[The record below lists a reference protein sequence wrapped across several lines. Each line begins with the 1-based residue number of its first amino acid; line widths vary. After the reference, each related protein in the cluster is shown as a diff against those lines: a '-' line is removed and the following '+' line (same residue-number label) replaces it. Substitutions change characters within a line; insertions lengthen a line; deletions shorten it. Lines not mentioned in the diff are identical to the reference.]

1 MDPMTTKIPI
11 GAPNW
16 QQIHID
22 LYLKTDGAEGHFVDF
37 TPAGGPL
44 ETPCL
49 ILRTT
54 GRKSGAEKLA
64 PLIYGEDGENY
75 VIVAS
80 KGGAPNHP
88 AWFLNLE
95 AEPKVGFQVGAQKF
109 EGAARIAE
117 GAERERLF
125 AMMAKLYPPYD
136 DYQAKT
142 SRRIPVVVLEPK
154 ARIEKL

>member
-1 MDPMTTKIPI
+1 MTTKIQF

-16 QQIHID
+16 QQAHTD
-22 LYLKTDGAEGHFVDF
+22 LYLKTDGAEGHLVDF
-37 TPAGGPL
+37 TPAGGAL

-49 ILRTT
+49 ILKTT
-54 GRKSGAEKLA
+54 GRKTGASKLA
-64 PLIYGEDGENY
+64 PLIYGEDANRY

-88 AWFLNLE
+88 AWFLNLD
-95 AEPKVGFQVGAQKF
+95 ADPKVSFQVGDKKF
-109 EGAARIAE
+109 EGLARVAE

-125 AMMAKLYPPYD
+125 AMMAELYPPYT

-142 SRRIPVVVLEPK
+142 NRRIPVVVLEPQK
-154 ARIEKL
+154 RIERL

>member
-1 MDPMTTKIPI
+1 MSTKIPI

-16 QQIHID
+16 QQTHID
-22 LYLKTDGAEGHFVDF
+22 LYLKTDGAEGHLVDF
-37 TPAGGPL
+37 TAAGGPL

-49 ILRTT
+49 ILKTT
-54 GRKSGAEKLA
+54 GRKTGSTKLA
-64 PLIYGEDGENY
+64 PLIYGVDGANY

-95 AEPKVGFQVGAQKF
+95 ADPTVGFQVVDKKF
-109 EGAARIAE
+109 DGVARIAD

-136 DYQAKT
+136 AYQAKT
-142 SRRIPVVVLEPK
+142 SRQIPVVVLEP
-154 ARIEKL
+154 RRRVERL